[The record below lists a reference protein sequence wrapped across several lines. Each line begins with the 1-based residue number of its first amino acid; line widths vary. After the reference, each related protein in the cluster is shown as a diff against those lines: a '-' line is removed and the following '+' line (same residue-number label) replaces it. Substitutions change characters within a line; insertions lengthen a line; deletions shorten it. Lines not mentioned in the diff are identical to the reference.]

1 MDMQRIGSF
10 LSQLRKEKGLTQERL
25 GEHLGVSNKTESRWE
40 TGTYLPPVEQLQL
53 LSELYGITINEIL
66 SGERLGQEEYQK
78 KAEENIRAVLR
89 QSGFTLE
96 EKKAFYQQKWLKDH
110 FWSRMIVRVVIGIL
124 LAVGIVTQEL
134 LLVIDAV
141 VAQVIGYV
149 VMRNRMMS
157 YIEERAFDGSGVQ

>member
-1 MDMQRIGSF
+1 MQRIGSF

-25 GEHLGVSNKTESRWE
+25 GEQLGVSNKTVSRWE

-53 LSELYGITINEIL
+53 LCELYGITINEIL

-110 FWSRMIVRVVIGIL
+110 FWSRVLTHGAMGIL
-124 LAVGIVTQEL
+124 LAVGIATRA
-134 LLVIDAV
+134 IPV
-141 VAQVIGYV
+141 VVGAFVGQMVCYL